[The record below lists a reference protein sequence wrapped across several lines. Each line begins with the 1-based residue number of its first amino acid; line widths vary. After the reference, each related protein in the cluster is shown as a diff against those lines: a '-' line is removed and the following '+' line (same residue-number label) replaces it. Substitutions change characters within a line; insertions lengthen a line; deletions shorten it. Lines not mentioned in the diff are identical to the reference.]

1 MSTNNQIPFGIERR
15 KPPVGIPEFAPPPV
29 SHQPPPLLRLNLRR
43 AMQLHGK
50 LAITIFAIGVMLAA
64 GIFVLRKPKYSGS
77 AVLYVQPSPPKLLPS
92 GPAANWPNDSFS
104 YEQHIQEQLKG
115 ITRYDVLKNAL
126 GMVANTGWQLPDEND
141 QAAIERLEKA
151 LEVDRVGTSY
161 QITIVAH
168 AGRPDQAAA
177 LANAVANAYIAA
189 DQKQERAGD
198 TERIKMLH
206 DESDRVKAELDAD
219 RTEQETLNRK
229 LGVAGVTSGTPNPY
243 DDKIAALRGELVRAR
258 AAHDEAAAH
267 LVSMQHGGLAAEAD
281 TAAQNDVGLAS
292 LKSSLNQRRSLLIS
306 QMANLTPNH
315 PLYKQDADELAK
327 MDASLA
333 ASSQQLQQK
342 ATANIG
348 QNLSTVLE
356 TTAGTE
362 SRINAELA
370 QATAEAGGSIRLLQ
384 RSNEVTGDIQRL
396 EQRFAT
402 VDEQLRNQTLEDAA
416 PVGVHLVS
424 PAVSPLHADATRTAR
439 LALVLVLAFGLMG
452 IGAAALRLKLDPRIY
467 TAQDVEEFLGFP
479 PMAVLP
485 DSSEVSE
492 GVNEEFLLRLT
503 ASIEGARQ
511 HSSAYRF
518 VFTAPTTGTGVSL
531 TVSRVKAMLDAMGK
545 RAVLIDASSSQ
556 PTVVPAGVVAHGD
569 PQPLSELSVALADS
583 SDRPTEVLRA
593 IDHFGGDP
601 LTGQQ
606 DMVLTDAAPLP
617 LSAEAEY
624 LVRFSDATV
633 VVLESG
639 KTTRPQLEHVVQML
653 GKLRVRNVGFLL
665 NRVALATADPIF
677 AANIRS
683 LEDRLRSTG
692 WQAAKE
698 KRTDVPTP
706 AASSGPRRAPRPSAG
721 PPPSQS
727 PESRR
732 NPVQGYGRGQ
742 TGRVAQD
749 LAPEPVKEPV
759 VQTKHPVASADSL
772 TSVQPEPVTSPKS
785 FPGTV
790 NADVPASTQTS
801 ASKWAELQANPA
813 IPPVTTAE
821 PAPAEFV
828 SQPLPGLSPQPA
840 PALPAPIVAEVPQN
854 LVSPTPLRRFPP
866 APSPAP
872 SAASDDPFSPARVAI
887 PSVFRD
893 LTHPV
898 PRWSQ
903 MIHPPDSMRNAPQ
916 IPGNPAVSRAADSV
930 LQPGVQSPQLPWQPV
945 PAVREHAP
953 HSPHVPAEQQRHTLV
968 PRNEDPLP
976 NTLPERPRFTENSR
990 SRPEA
995 SEVHEARRASWPA
1008 DDVARPEPPRVL
1020 AQPEILPP
1028 EQGDDASE
1036 RSPRSRT
1043 AREKDDDDM
1052 QILPSWR
1059 GQYRRQKP

>member
-15 KPPVGIPEFAPPPV
+15 KPPIGIPEFAPPPV

-64 GIFVLRKPKYSGS
+64 GLVVLQKPKYSGS
-77 AVLYVQPSPPKLLPS
+77 AVLYVQPSPPKLLPT
-92 GPAANWPNDSFS
+92 GPGENWPNDSFS

-115 ITRYDVLKNAL
+115 ITRYDVLKSAVGL
-126 GMVANTGWQLPDEND
+126 VANTGWQLPDENE
-141 QAAIERLEKA
+141 QAAIDRLEKS

-168 AGRPDQAAA
+168 AGHPDQAAS

-206 DESDRVKAELDAD
+206 DEANRVKAELDGD
-219 RTEQETLNRK
+219 RTEQETLNKK
-229 LGVAGVTSGTPNPY
+229 LGVAGVTAGTPNPY

-258 AAHDEAAAH
+258 AAHDEAASH

-281 TAAQNDVGLAS
+281 TTAQNDVGLAS

-327 MDASLA
+327 IDASLA
-333 ASSQQLQQK
+333 ATSQQLQQK

-348 QNLSTVLE
+348 QKLSTELE

-416 PVGVHLVS
+416 PVGVHLAS
-424 PAVSPLHADATRTAR
+424 PAVAPLHADATKTSRM
-439 LALVLVLAFGLMG
+439 ALVLVIAFGLMG
-452 IGAAALRLKLDPRIY
+452 MGAAVVRLKLDPRIY

-639 KTTRPQLEHVVQML
+639 KTTRPQLEHVVHML

-692 WQAAKE
+692 WQATKE
-698 KRTDVPTP
+698 KRTDAPTP
-706 AASSGPRRAPRPSAG
+706 VARSGPRRAPRPTAG
-721 PPPSQS
+721 PLQNQS
-727 PESRR
+727 SDSRR
-732 NPVQGYGRGQ
+732 NPLQSYGRRQ
-742 TGRVAQD
+742 TDRAVQDTAEPVTEPVAQPQQPVASVD
-749 LAPEPVKEPV
+749 SLASAEPEPVRSPRF
-759 VQTKHPVASADSL
+759 A
-772 TSVQPEPVTSPKS
+772 PE
-785 FPGTV
+785 TV
-790 NADVPASTQTS
+790 NTDVPASTQSS
-801 ASKWAELQANPA
+801 ASKWAELQAIPA
-813 IPPVTTAE
+813 IPPVATPG
-821 PAPAEFV
+821 PAPAEFG
-828 SQPLPGLSPQPA
+828 SQPFPDISPP
-840 PALPAPIVAEVPQN
+840 PSPTLPAPIVAEVPQ
-854 LVSPTPLRRFPP
+854 SFISQTHLRRFPP
-866 APSPAP
+866 APSPDK

-887 PSVFRD
+887 PSVFQNFA
-893 LTHPV
+893 HPV
-898 PRWSQ
+898 PRWSE

-916 IPGNPAVSRAADSV
+916 IPGNPAVSRAGDSV
-930 LQPGVQSPQLPWQPV
+930 FPPEAQTPQLPWQPV
-945 PAVREHAP
+945 PVVRKRAP
-953 HSPHVPAEQQRHTLV
+953 LPPHGSAERERHTLFSTDEEPV
-968 PRNEDPLP
+968 P
-976 NTLPERPRFTENSR
+976 NTLPERTRFADVSR
-990 SRPEA
+990 STSDA
-995 SEVHEARRASWPA
+995 SAIHDARRASLPVEAIPA
-1008 DDVARPEPPRVL
+1008 LEPSRVL

-1028 EQGDDASE
+1028 EPAEDASE
-1036 RSPRSRT
+1036 HSPRSRS
-1043 AREKDDDDM
+1043 AREGDDDDI